1 MDTYTQ
7 MSEAATARPH
17 HVEHVVEIQVRFH
30 SHSNQRGQWIKCPKA
45 HNIINTQMIVH
56 AWKATVD
63 KMSSDQHKIQEKDL
77 AIACIKTIVN
87 NIKNL
92 NVTSSAINNAK
103 KKAVKGFLAEWSKRG
118 GPDAAGVP
126 SLMSYFNPVTFPEG
140 ANRRLIVATME
151 KSAKWIVDELRE
163 NADEEP
169 KIQIYLT
176 NMANILKG
184 MVK

>member
-1 MDTYTQ
+1 

-30 SHSNQRGQWIKCPKA
+30 SNQRGPWIKCPKA
-45 HNIINTQMIVH
+45 HNIIYTRMIVH

-92 NVTSSAINNAK
+92 NVTSSAINDAQK
-103 KKAVKGFLAEWSKRG
+103 KQSKT
-118 GPDAAGVP
+118 
-126 SLMSYFNPVTFPEG
+126 S
-140 ANRRLIVATME
+140 
-151 KSAKWIVDELRE
+151 
-163 NADEEP
+163 
-169 KIQIYLT
+169 
-176 NMANILKG
+176 
-184 MVK
+184 